1 MFVRRSNRIYPF
13 AYSTSKKR
21 SSPWFNNVNHSVR
34 LSWTSLRRSRQ
45 PSLRIGSKCA
55 HWCGK
60 RDLSVLWLSWSGSQ
74 YALFRASQQIAPSTQ
89 TNVNSP
95 CQGRHPAPSPDLV
108 PPSLQPTY
116 KRTQPCRLPSPCP
129 CWHRDTDKQNHFYS
143 SLTTRNITRNLWD
156 TNQPKRWLVV
166 DWRWLRRQWITRVT
180 CF

>member
-1 MFVRRSNRIYPF
+1 MFVRRSSRIYPF
-13 AYSTSKKR
+13 AYSTLKKR

-60 RDLSVLWLSWSGSQ
+60 RDQSVLWLSWSGSQ
-74 YALFRASQQIAPSTQ
+74 YALCRASQQIAPSTQ
-89 TNVNSP
+89 INVNSP
-95 CQGRHPAPSPDLV
+95 CQGRPRAPSPDLV

-116 KRTQPCRLPSPCP
+116 KRPQPYTLPSPCP
-129 CWHRDTDKQNHFYS
+129 CWHRETDKQNHFYS
-143 SLTTRNITRNLWD
+143 SLTTRNITRNPWD
-156 TNQPKRWLVV
+156 TNQPKLWLVV
-166 DWRWLRRQWITRVT
+166 DWRWLKRQRIIRMT